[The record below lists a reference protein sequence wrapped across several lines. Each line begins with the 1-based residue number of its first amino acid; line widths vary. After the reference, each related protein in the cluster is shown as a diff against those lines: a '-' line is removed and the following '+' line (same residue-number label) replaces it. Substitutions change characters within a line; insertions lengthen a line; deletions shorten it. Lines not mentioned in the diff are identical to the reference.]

1 MPGRDA
7 WMNGQREI
15 GRIDGHSLDRKMDL
29 GAQLGKWNI
38 KPSGLPWNV
47 PFPSMSGHPWKW
59 RCRVG
64 PEEPCGGLRTGEK
77 TRTLEEPSGQEPQH
91 QPVFRMTQPPVS
103 RQLCPAP
110 GAPPRLC
117 SLT

>member
-1 MPGRDA
+1 
-7 WMNGQREI
+7 MNGQREI

-47 PFPSMSGHPWKW
+47 PFPSISRHPWKW

-64 PEEPCGGLRTGEK
+64 PEEPCRGLRTGEK
-77 TRTLEEPSGQEPQH
+77 TCILEKPSGQEPWH
-91 QPVFRMTQPPVS
+91 
-103 RQLCPAP
+103 
-110 GAPPRLC
+110 
-117 SLT
+117 